1 MDCIKDNDEHFFVGV
16 VSSKISRPHEMLFGL
31 AHSCNGMHIHEKT
44 TSMCS

>member
-1 MDCIKDNDEHFFVGV
+1 MNTFFVGV